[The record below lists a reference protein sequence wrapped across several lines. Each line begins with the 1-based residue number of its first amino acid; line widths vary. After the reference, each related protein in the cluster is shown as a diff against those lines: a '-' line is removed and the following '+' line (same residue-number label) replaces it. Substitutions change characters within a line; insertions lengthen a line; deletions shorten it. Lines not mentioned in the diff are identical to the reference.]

1 MALIVEDGSGKSD
14 AESFISVENASAYH
28 TARGNV
34 AWAALA
40 SDTVREQCLRKATDY
55 MEQVYRSRWQGYRV
69 TEEQALSWP
78 RSDVYVDGYAIASD
92 IVPAQ
97 VANACAELALRAS
110 ASDLAPDLDQR
121 IKREKIDV
129 IDTEYDSAS
138 PQYMRY
144 RAVDNMLAT
153 FFAHGTSGSFR
164 KVVRT

>member
-1 MALIVEDGSGKSD
+1 MLIVEDGSGKSD

-28 TARGNV
+28 TARGNS

-40 SDTVREQCLRKATDY
+40 SDAVREQCLRKATDY

-110 ASDLAPDLDQR
+110 AGDLAPDLDQR

-129 IDTEYDSAS
+129 LETEYDSAS

-144 RAVDNMLAT
+144 RAVDNMLAA
-153 FFAHGTSGSFR
+153 FLAQMGSSTFR